1 MALAAERLA
10 GKVAIVTGA
19 GRGIGREVARRLYEE
34 GARVALLSRSAGP
47 LEEALASIAPGSP
60 DLIAVQ
66 CDMNDY
72 DAIPAAIAKV
82 IDAFGTID
90 ILVNNAHNTS
100 SASTCAPF
108 DKTSLT
114 QIDDQMS
121 SGPISSVIAMQ
132 VCLPYLKQAGG
143 RIINMGSGSG
153 VSGMANYLPYA
164 MAKEALRAASRVAAR
179 EWGQFGITVNTVC
192 PAAITEGVME
202 HYEAG
207 TVDISRMGPAPIPM
221 GQPYADIAPI
231 VAFLASE
238 DGRYF
243 TGYSYMADGGSFID
257 AAR

>member
-1 MALAAERLA
+1 
-10 GKVAIVTGA
+10 
-19 GRGIGREVARRLYEE
+19 
-34 GARVALLSRSAGP
+34 
-47 LEEALASIAPGSP
+47 
-60 DLIAVQ
+60 
-66 CDMNDY
+66 MNDY

-82 IDAFGTID
+82 VATFGTVD
-90 ILVNNAHNTS
+90 ILVNNAHNTA
-100 SASTCAPF
+100 SASTCASF
-108 DKTSLT
+108 DETSLT
-114 QIDDQMS
+114 QIQEQMS

-132 VCLPYLKQAGG
+132 SCLPFLKKAGG

-153 VSGMANYLPYA
+153 VSGMVNYLPYA

-192 PAAITEGVME
+192 PAAITEGVIE

-207 TVDISRMGPAPIPM
+207 TVDISRLSPGPIAM
-221 GQPYADIAPI
+221 GQPYEDIAPI

-243 TGYSYMADGGSFID
+243 TGYTYMADGGCFID